1 MTRILLFLILCVLV
15 VSSASAEEYWIAYEA
30 DDFPENE
37 GWWHIWGGGTAERRI
52 EDGMFVLDTLHDP
65 HIADFYQMNMYGSLD
80 PAPGEVFVMQWR
92 LRIDEIHGPDIG
104 LAIFSDDRW
113 AVGLSFEEGTVTS
126 SFESGVSAVFE
137 PWVFHEFEFRSDDMQ
152 AYQLYIDG
160 DLAMEGSFWLSL
172 TDSKVNWGDG
182 VQGASSLS
190 RWDYVRFGVIPEPSC
205 GFLLTAAFLTRRDR
219 I

>member
-1 MTRILLFLILCVLV
+1 
-15 VSSASAEEYWIAYEA
+15 
-30 DDFPENE
+30 
-37 GWWHIWGGGTAERRI
+37 
-52 EDGMFVLDTLHDP
+52 
-65 HIADFYQMNMYGSLD
+65 MNMYGNLD
-80 PAPGEVFVMQWR
+80 PDLGELFVMQWR

-104 LAIFSDDRW
+104 VAIFSDDRW

-137 PWVFHEFEFRSDDMQ
+137 PWVFHEFEFRSNDMQ

-172 TDSKVNWGDG
+172 TDSEVNWGDG

-190 RWDYVRFGVIPEPSC
+190 RWDYFRFGVMPEPSSA
-205 GFLLTAAFLTRRDR
+205 LLLGLGLLIRRDR
-219 I
+219 G